1 MTTKIFKNILI
12 TCLCATVIIISL
24 FLVVLYNNFKSETIT
39 KLKNDAVYLTAGYK
53 VQGIDYLESIETS
66 DRITLI
72 DESGEVIYD
81 NHANVEKLDDHSDR
95 IEINEAFE
103 DGEGYSERYSDT
115 IGKVSLYYAKAIDND
130 TVLRISTQAS
140 TISALLLGMTSY
152 LFWIIIIVAII
163 AVLIA
168 NRLAKAIVKPINDID
183 LNKPNIISPYKELSP
198 LFARIN
204 EQNYTINKQIKN
216 LNQRKEEFKTM
227 TENMAE
233 VIIVINQK
241 KDVLTYNES
250 AAKLFG
256 AHDISENNS
265 VFQFDHSLKFMEA
278 IDNVVLGQKS
288 EYKLEKDDKV
298 YSLLINPIL
307 VNGKP
312 SGATILIID
321 ITAKELQ
328 DKLRR
333 EFSANV
339 SHELKTPLTSI
350 SGFAE
355 IMKNGLVD
363 PEDVK
368 DIAGNIY
375 DEAKRLIV
383 LIDDIIRLSR
393 LDNSDVDVKQE
404 SVDLKALAIE
414 VITHL
419 KNAAKQKHIAVSC
432 EGYATVNGVS
442 YLLEEVIQNL
452 IDNAIKYGKDDG
464 YVKVSLCEKDNE
476 AIIKVEDNGI
486 GIAASDLDRIFERFY
501 RSDKSHSKAIGG
513 TGLGLSI
520 VKHAVEYHNGKI
532 EVESKLNEGST
543 FVIRLP
549 K

>member
-233 VIIVINQK
+233 GIIVINQK

-432 EGYATVNGVS
+432 EGYATVNGVP

>member
-233 VIIVINQK
+233 GIIVINQK

-419 KNAAKQKHIAVSC
+419 KNAAKQKHIAESC
-432 EGYATVNGVS
+432 EGYATVNGVP

>member
-168 NRLAKAIVKPINDID
+168 NHLAKAIVKPINDID
-183 LNKPNIISPYKELSP
+183 LNKSNIISPYKELSP

-233 VIIVINQK
+233 GIIVINQK

-393 LDNSDVDVKQE
+393 LDNSDVDVKKE

-532 EVESKLNEGST
+532 EVESKLNEGSS

>member
-233 VIIVINQK
+233 GIIVINQK

-393 LDNSDVDVKQE
+393 LDNSDVDVKKE

-414 VITHL
+414 VIAHL

-464 YVKVSLCEKDNE
+464 YAKVSLCEKDNE

-532 EVESKLNEGST
+532 EVESKLIEGSS

>member
-233 VIIVINQK
+233 GIIVINQK

-432 EGYATVNGVS
+432 EGYATVNGVP

-532 EVESKLNEGST
+532 EVESKLNEGSS

>member
-12 TCLCATVIIISL
+12 TCLCAAVIIISL

-39 KLKNDAVYLTAGYK
+39 KLKNDAAYLIAGYK
-53 VQGIDYLESIETS
+53 ADGIDYLEAIETS

-233 VIIVINQK
+233 GIIVINQK

-288 EYKLEKDDKV
+288 EYKLEKDAKV

-355 IMKNGLVD
+355 IMKNGLGD

-393 LDNSDVDVKQE
+393 LDNSDVDVKKE

-432 EGYATVNGVS
+432 EGYATVNGVP

-532 EVESKLNEGST
+532 EVQSKLNEGSS

>member
-24 FLVVLYNNFKSETIT
+24 FLVVLYNNFKSDTIT

-168 NRLAKAIVKPINDID
+168 NHLAKAIVKPINDID

-233 VIIVINQK
+233 GIIVINQK

-432 EGYATVNGVS
+432 EGYATVNGVP

>member
-53 VQGIDYLESIETS
+53 AQGIDYLESIETS

-140 TISALLLGMTSY
+140 TITALLLGMTSY

-233 VIIVINQK
+233 GIIVINQK

-288 EYKLEKDDKV
+288 EYKLEKDAKV

-393 LDNSDVDVKQE
+393 LDNSDVDVKKE

-432 EGYATVNGVS
+432 EGYATVNGVP

>member
-1 MTTKIFKNILI
+1 
-12 TCLCATVIIISL
+12 
-24 FLVVLYNNFKSETIT
+24 
-39 KLKNDAVYLTAGYK
+39 
-53 VQGIDYLESIETS
+53 
-66 DRITLI
+66 
-72 DESGEVIYD
+72 
-81 NHANVEKLDDHSDR
+81 
-95 IEINEAFE
+95 
-103 DGEGYSERYSDT
+103 
-115 IGKVSLYYAKAIDND
+115 
-130 TVLRISTQAS
+130 
-140 TISALLLGMTSY
+140 
-152 LFWIIIIVAII
+152 
-163 AVLIA
+163 
-168 NRLAKAIVKPINDID
+168 
-183 LNKPNIISPYKELSP
+183 
-198 LFARIN
+198 
-204 EQNYTINKQIKN
+204 
-216 LNQRKEEFKTM
+216 
-227 TENMAE
+227 
-233 VIIVINQK
+233 
-241 KDVLTYNES
+241 
-250 AAKLFG
+250 
-256 AHDISENNS
+256 
-265 VFQFDHSLKFMEA
+265 
-278 IDNVVLGQKS
+278 
-288 EYKLEKDDKV
+288 
-298 YSLLINPIL
+298 
-307 VNGKP
+307 
-312 SGATILIID
+312 
-321 ITAKELQ
+321 
-328 DKLRR
+328 
-333 EFSANV
+333 
-339 SHELKTPLTSI
+339 
-350 SGFAE
+350 
-355 IMKNGLVD
+355 MKNGLVD

-393 LDNSDVDVKQE
+393 LDNSDVDVKKE

-432 EGYATVNGVS
+432 EGYATVNGVP

>member
-168 NRLAKAIVKPINDID
+168 NHLAKAIVKPINDID

-233 VIIVINQK
+233 GIIVINQK

-432 EGYATVNGVS
+432 EGYATVNGVP

>member
-168 NRLAKAIVKPINDID
+168 NHLAKAIVKPINDID
-183 LNKPNIISPYKELSP
+183 LNKSNIISPYKELSP

-233 VIIVINQK
+233 GIIVINQK

-368 DIAGNIY
+368 DIAGNI
-375 DEAKRLIV
+375 
-383 LIDDIIRLSR
+383 
-393 LDNSDVDVKQE
+393 
-404 SVDLKALAIE
+404 
-414 VITHL
+414 
-419 KNAAKQKHIAVSC
+419 
-432 EGYATVNGVS
+432 
-442 YLLEEVIQNL
+442 
-452 IDNAIKYGKDDG
+452 
-464 YVKVSLCEKDNE
+464 
-476 AIIKVEDNGI
+476 
-486 GIAASDLDRIFERFY
+486 
-501 RSDKSHSKAIGG
+501 
-513 TGLGLSI
+513 
-520 VKHAVEYHNGKI
+520 
-532 EVESKLNEGST
+532 
-543 FVIRLP
+543 
-549 K
+549 